1 MIGSMTAAA
10 GSGSAPLRMRVL
22 GGLLTLLLSGGTGFV
37 GLVFAWILYNNNCQD
52 GCAPGSRWALG
63 AWGTIVELWCLF
75 IPALVMTLV
84 LVVSIAVGWR
94 RAAQAAWITMTALL
108 LTWSVFTLLI
118 FQILCLLGLLGS
130 CGGGLWGVRL
140 AFPGSL
146 RNARSA

>member
-1 MIGSMTAAA
+1 V
-10 GSGSAPLRMRVL
+10 RVL
-22 GGLLTLLLSGGTGFV
+22 GALLTLLLSGGTGFV
-37 GLVFAWILYNNNCQD
+37 GLVFAGILAYSNCQD
-52 GCAPGSRWALG
+52 GCPPGSRWALG

-84 LVVSIAVGWR
+84 LVVTITMGWR

-108 LTWSVFTLLI
+108 LTWSAFTLLI
-118 FQILCLLGLLGS
+118 FQVLCLLGLLVS

-146 RNARSA
+146 RNARRA